1 MEQSTSKPVGES
13 GSEKKH
19 TVEEWLALP
28 EGKYVELI
36 DGVFYDKEYDMAPPS
51 MHHQELVGELYFDIR
66 SHIREKGGDCKVFP
80 APFGVRLHAEDSNI
94 VEPDITVVCDRD
106 KLSEQGCT
114 GAPDWVIEII
124 SPSTASMDY
133 VKKRELYMNAG
144 VREYWIVDPNNRIVM
159 IYKSDAPMKNESFTF
174 EDTVKV
180 GIYDDF
186 AIDFKAITERILW
199 K

>member
-1 MEQSTSKPVGES
+1 MEQTDFTVETGK
-13 GSEKKH
+13 EKKH

-36 DGVFYDKEYDMAPPS
+36 DGVFYDKEYYMAPPS
-51 MHHQELVGELYFDIR
+51 MHHEALVRELVKRIGNYID
-66 SHIREKGGDCKVFP
+66 EKGGDCEVFP

-114 GAPDWVIEII
+114 GAPDWVIEIT

-133 VKKRELYMNAG
+133 VKKRELYTNAG

-159 IYKSDAPMKNESFTF
+159 IYKSDEPMRNESFTF

-180 GIYDDF
+180 GIYEDF
-186 AIDFKAITERILW
+186 SIDFKAITERILW